1 MMVNIF
7 TYRLFVYLFWRNV
20 YSDPLIILIVTCL
33 FSVELQV
40 SIMYSRYKSHQIYYL
55 QIFSPI
61 SWVGF
66 SLCLLMHTI
75 LNFYVV
81 QFFWFFFCCLL
92 FWCHVQ
98 EIIAKELYCLS
109 KTFQVPNFV
118 LVSMGSDPVLDI
130 FSFLVSMFILSVNVQ
145 LLIYVSTHWQEKIK
159 PKRFSSTK

>member
-1 MMVNIF
+1 MVWTCISLVTNDGEH
-7 TYRLFVYLFWRNV
+7 LYLPIVCISFLEKCLLR
-20 YSDPLIILIVTCL
+20 SFDHFVTCL

-40 SIMYSRYKSHQIYYL
+40 SIMYSRYKSHQIYDL

-145 LLIYVSTHWQEKIK
+145 LLIYVSTH
-159 PKRFSSTK
+159 